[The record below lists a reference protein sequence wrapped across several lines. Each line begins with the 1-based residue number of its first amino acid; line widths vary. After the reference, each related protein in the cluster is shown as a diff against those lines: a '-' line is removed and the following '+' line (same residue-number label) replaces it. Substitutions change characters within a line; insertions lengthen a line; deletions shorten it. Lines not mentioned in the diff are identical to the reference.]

1 MQKVLKTKIVF
12 ILVIIFL
19 FFGIYP
25 PAEAQVR
32 DTDISIST
40 SPEAPEPLGEVTVTI
55 SSFSVD
61 LDKAQI
67 SWTLNGSQV
76 LIGVGKKTF
85 SFRVGDSGEVSTI
98 DVFINMVGAPSINKR
113 ITIQPGE
120 IDLLWEAIDS
130 YVPPFYRGK
139 ALLSSEAQIKVI
151 AMPNITTPSGDRLK
165 DSDFTYTWK
174 RNYDVDQGAS
184 GYGKRSFT
192 FENNY
197 LEAIENVSVSA
208 SSVLGNYAA
217 EGKTIITPGNPKIV
231 FYEKD
236 PSFGINY
243 VQSINKDFPLRK
255 SALNIIAIPYF
266 FSTSPDSSDL
276 KYNWT
281 INNSSTETPTVP
293 NSLTIKVGEGS
304 GNQAKIGLLIS
315 NLSKLF
321 QTASKSATL
330 NIEN

>member
-1 MQKVLKTKIVF
+1 MSELIDWRIRWEEAYFDVLQACQRQGKIHHNFLAQVILNREKIITLEDTKELLLYNKATGLYEPGEGKLSWCIQFCAASDTKIN
-12 ILVIIFL
+12 LVK
-19 FFGIYP
+19 
-25 PAEAQVR
+25 E
-32 DTDISIST
+32 
-40 SPEAPEPLGEVTVTI
+40 TI
-55 SSFSVD
+55 
-61 LDKAQI
+61 
-67 SWTLNGSQV
+67 
-76 LIGVGKKTF
+76 
-85 SFRVGDSGEVSTI
+85 ETI
-98 DVFINMVGAPSINKR
+98 KR